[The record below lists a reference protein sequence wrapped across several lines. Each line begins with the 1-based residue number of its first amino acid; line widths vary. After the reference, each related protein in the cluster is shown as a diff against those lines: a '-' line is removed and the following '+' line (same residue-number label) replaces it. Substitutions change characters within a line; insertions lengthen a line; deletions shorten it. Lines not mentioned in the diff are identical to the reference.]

1 MPIASVL
8 LDCLHSAGLT
18 DVTAV
23 EPVEGGLAALAGIA
37 TRRSGPPLFVK
48 SFVDVP
54 ADDLFAAEAEGL
66 DVLRERGALATPQ
79 VVLATRDVLVL
90 SVLRARPAQEAFWEQ
105 FAHALARLHTSTVHD
120 RFGWERDNWL
130 GRYRQENAWTAD
142 GYEFFAQRR
151 LLRWLSE
158 RRVQAALD
166 ERDRRALERLC
177 ARLPDVVPPRPAC
190 LTHGDLWANNILATE
205 DGRPALIDPAVS
217 YAWAEVDL
225 AHLWCSPHPTE
236 AKRFFDLY
244 AELTGLD
251 DDWRARMP
259 FIQLRQHL
267 AVIASSTT
275 TGARRSRSAPFS
287 SRSADKAQTRG
298 GGSPRR
304 VIGHRE

>member
-1 MPIASVL
+1 VPIASVL
-8 LDCLHSAGLT
+8 LDRLHGAGLT

-23 EPVEGGLAALAGIA
+23 EPVEGGMAALAGIA
-37 TRRSGPPLFVK
+37 AQRSGPPLFVK
-48 SFVDVP
+48 AFADGP
-54 ADDLFAAEAEGL
+54 EDDLFAAEAEGL
-66 DVLRERGALATPQ
+66 DALRERGALATPQ

-90 SVLRARPAQEAFWEQ
+90 SVLRTRPPREAFWEQ

-130 GRYRQENAWTAD
+130 GRCRQENAWTTD

-151 LLRWLSE
+151 LLRWLPE

-177 ARLPDVVPPRPAC
+177 ARLPDLLPPRPAC

-217 YAWAEVDL
+217 YTWAEVDL
-225 AHLWCSPHPTE
+225 AHLWCSPHPPE
-236 AKRFFDLY
+236 AKRFFDVY

-267 AVIASSTT
+267 AVIAQFDHDW
-275 TGARRSRSAPFS
+275 GAAKQVRATLKPF
-287 SRSADKAQTRG
+287 RG
-298 GGSPRR
+298 
-304 VIGHRE
+304 

>member
-1 MPIASVL
+1 VPVASVL
-8 LDCLHSAGLT
+8 LDRLHGAGLT

-23 EPVEGGLAALAGIA
+23 EPVEGGMAALAGIA
-37 TRRSGPPLFVK
+37 AQRSGPPLFVK
-48 SFVDVP
+48 AFVDVP

-66 DVLRERGALATPQ
+66 DALRERGALATPQ

-90 SVLRARPAQEAFWEQ
+90 SVLRARPPQEAFWEQ

-142 GYEFFAQRR
+142 GCEFFAQRR
-151 LLRWLSE
+151 LLRWLPE

-166 ERDRRALERLC
+166 EQDRRALERLC

-217 YAWAEVDL
+217 YTWAEVDL
-225 AHLWCSPHPTE
+225 AHLWCSPHPPE
-236 AKRFFDLY
+236 AKRFFDVY

-251 DDWRARMP
+251 DDWRTRMP

-267 AVIASSTT
+267 AVIAQFDHDW
-275 TGARRSRSAPFS
+275 GAAQQVRATLKPFRR
-287 SRSADKAQTRG
+287 
-298 GGSPRR
+298 
-304 VIGHRE
+304 